1 MSQIHDILCCS
12 SSHNTSLVT
21 MLPHYNII
29 HCHNTNNVTTQSISQ
44 QKDFDGHH
52 FGWVIKQMSVQLNSF
67 KLLDACQIYS
77 TPFLSNLNFA
87 GLKSLME
94 HKCSLELHM
103 HCSIL
108 FGKTQ
113 IKGWKMYLSLL
124 GQSVSF
130 CMIFICNQFV

>member
-1 MSQIHDILCCS
+1 MTYYVVPPHI
-12 SSHNTSLVT
+12 TLVT

-29 HCHNTNNVTTQSISQ
+29 HCHNTNNVTTQLASRRILMAISLGGLSN
-44 QKDFDGHH
+44 KCL
-52 FGWVIKQMSVQLNSF
+52 SNSTHPNCMMPV
-67 KLLDACQIYS
+67 KYIYS
-77 TPFLSNLNFA
+77 TPFSSNINFA